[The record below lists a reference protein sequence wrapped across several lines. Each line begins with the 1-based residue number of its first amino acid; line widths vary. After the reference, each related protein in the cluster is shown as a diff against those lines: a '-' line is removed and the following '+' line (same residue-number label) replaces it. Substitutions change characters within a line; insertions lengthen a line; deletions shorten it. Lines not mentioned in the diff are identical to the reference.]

1 MFYDTFAFL
10 CKRKGIPPSRAA
22 IEADISK
29 SLVTKWKNSGTEVPS
44 PEVLKKLS
52 KYFNVTPDYLLG
64 FDTQSKIDTITH
76 QIAELNKE
84 RRSASA
90 DRLDEIDSA
99 IDLLEESREDLIMA
113 QALIPHDQIDA
124 KKLSPDELQLTE
136 GEKAMLELF
145 RQVPEDQ
152 QQLVLQMIRAALNTS
167 K

>member
-10 CKRKGIPPSRAA
+10 CKQRNISPSRAA
-22 IEADISK
+22 TEADISK

-52 KYFNVTPDYLLG
+52 RYFNVTPDYLLG
-64 FDTQSKIDTITH
+64 FDLQSKIDTLTY
-76 QIAELNKE
+76 QISQLKAEL
-84 RRSASA
+84 RSSSA
-90 DRLDEIDSA
+90 DRIDEIESSIA
-99 IDLLEESREDLIMA
+99 ILEESREDLIFA
-113 QALIPHDQIDA
+113 QTMGSSARNTYKEI
-124 KKLSPDELQLTE
+124 SPDEVQLTE

-145 RQVPEDQ
+145 RQVPEGQ